1 MRENMQDTIRSM
13 CSQEN
18 LTATYKEMFVG
29 ITDDEAAA
37 LAAAFRA
44 AITTGRDRRKEF
56 ERLLKA
62 AKRKYKQRDLT
73 PALDEWELPD
83 LDFDFPDDF

>member
-1 MRENMQDTIRSM
+1 MRESIQNAIRSM

-18 LTATYKEMFVG
+18 MVATYKEMFDG

-44 AITTGRDRRKEF
+44 TITTGRDRHKEF
-56 ERLLKA
+56 ERLQKA
-62 AKRKYKQRDLT
+62 AKRKYRQRDLT
-73 PALDEWELPD
+73 PAVDEWALPD
-83 LDFDFPDDF
+83 LDFLEDF

>member
-1 MRENMQDTIRSM
+1 MVESMRDLINRMS
-13 CSQEN
+13 SQEN
-18 LTATYKEMFVG
+18 MTATYKEMFDG

-44 AITTGRDRRKEF
+44 TITTGRDRHKEF

-73 PALDEWELPD
+73 PAFDEWELPD
-83 LDFDFPDDF
+83 LDIDFPDDF